1 MRERIRIIRA
11 FPVPLLLWSLCGC
24 GSSSSSTT
32 PPSSHTPASVIA
44 TIPVGTSPNAVAVNP
59 TTNRIYVANTGDQPA
74 TVSVIDGATNS
85 VIATVPVGAS
95 ADGIAV
101 NPVTNKI
108 YVAANPFLTV
118 IDGATNSPTNVNL
131 GLTIGDLA
139 VNSVTNKIYMPNY
152 ALQAVAVIDG
162 ATYDVTTL
170 PLELDVGPSPLA
182 INTVT
187 NTIYVGDGVRRDIT
201 AIDGATNQ
209 TQTMYV
215 GLIPGDFAINTVNN
229 QVFLSVGLGGQTWV
243 DIIDGA
249 TLAITNSVDKN
260 NPAGGITGNIAVNA
274 TTNKLYVPHQL
285 GSVAAVDVGTLNL
298 VSVSVGQ
305 LPKSVTVDEQINQI
319 YVPDGWLSAAP
330 PTMLTVIDG
339 ATNSTTRLMVGAGPS
354 DAALNP
360 VTHRV
365 YVANSCGNV
374 FNCNAVG
381 PVLGTV
387 AVIEAAH

>member
-11 FPVPLLLWSLCGC
+11 FPVLLLLWSLCGC

-32 PPSSHTPASVIA
+32 PPSTHNAARIIA
-44 TIPVGTSPNAVAVNP
+44 TIPVGTSPIAVAVNP
-59 TTNRIYVANTGDQPA
+59 ATNRIYVLNGVNPA

-85 VIATVPVGAS
+85 VIATVPVAAN

-101 NPVTNKI
+101 NPVTNKT
-108 YVAANPFLTV
+108 YVAANQFLTV
-118 IDGATNSPTNVNL
+118 IDGVTNSSTNVDL

-152 ALQAVAVIDG
+152 ALQVVAVIDG
-162 ATYDVTTL
+162 ATYDVTTVTAG
-170 PLELDVGPSPLA
+170 VGRGPRPLA

-187 NTIYVGDGVRRDIT
+187 NTIYAADEVSYDVT

-209 TQTMYV
+209 TQTIYV
-215 GLIPGDFAINTVNN
+215 GLWPGSFAINPVTN
-229 QVFLSVGLGGQTWV
+229 QIFLSVGSGNQISV

-365 YVANSCGNV
+365 YVANYCGNV

-381 PVLGTV
+381 PVPGTV